1 MLIHCGAHPAPRALR
16 GLNLTVVGRSSCSP
30 IIVLKNDRTAARR
43 SLAIR
48 SAGET
53 DSTPAVILSKR
64 TSLGNLNNISNKP
77 TTRRPREL
85 IFGRTNPPRRRGGSR
100 MTEAEQF
107 RPAPGAERLRTWR
120 LRESD
125 NRNRESSFQMVDC
138 DRRHVAGRRPQII
151 REGRS

>member
-1 MLIHCGAHPAPRALR
+1 MLIYCGAHPAPRALR

-30 IIVLKNDRTAARR
+30 IIVLKKDRTAARR

-138 DRRHVAGRRPQII
+138 DRRHVAGRGQQII
-151 REGRS
+151 PEGRN